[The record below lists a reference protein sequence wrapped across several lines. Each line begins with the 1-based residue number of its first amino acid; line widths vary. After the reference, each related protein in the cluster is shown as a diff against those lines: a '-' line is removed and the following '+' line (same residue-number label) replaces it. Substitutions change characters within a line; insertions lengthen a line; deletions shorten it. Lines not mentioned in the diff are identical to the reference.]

1 MTDVY
6 RNFEEV
12 SKTDNKKAEEA
23 LAANGLQFTELDAE
37 MIPQWR
43 QVVAGINE
51 RLGEEGVFSAEL
63 RKQLLDYLEE
73 FRTGDRLSGVP
84 VSASE

>member
-1 MTDVY
+1 
-6 RNFEEV
+6 
-12 SKTDNKKAEEA
+12 
-23 LAANGLQFTELDAE
+23 

-63 RKQLLDYLEE
+63 RKQLLAYLEE
-73 FRTGDRLSGVP
+73 YRTGAGSNGVP
-84 VSASE
+84 VSISE